1 MLAYIA
7 QDVERHQDIPF
18 PRSMQLR
25 SLTLTFAIFTFCL
38 PSLGQITVSSP
49 SNSTVASPTK
59 FAATAKSSISGVSI
73 TAFKIYVDN
82 NEKYS
87 IGSSSIS
94 TSLSL
99 SAGSHYVVLQA
110 WDSKGNIYKKALNL
124 SVSTTSSSDTGSTSA
139 YTNIDQMTGW
149 ESCDVCAGA
158 GGSGPTT
165 PYSMAQ
171 NISNPSMDGRS
182 AKFWIGGSTPYSQA
196 LWWKH
201 LTAVPSAHHFV
212 YDLYFYL
219 TNSSAPQALEFDVNQ
234 SVNGKHFIFGTQ
246 CDIRKTKQFDVW
258 DDINQKFVPTGIAC
272 AAPSAYKWHH
282 LIWEFERTTDNRVK
296 FVSVT
301 LDGVKHYVNI
311 SYATRS
317 SSASSLSTAFQM
329 DGNYQ
334 QTDYSTWLDKV
345 TLEYW

>member
-1 MLAYIA
+1 MF
-7 QDVERHQDIPF
+7 R
-18 PRSMQLR
+18 
-25 SLTLTFAIFTFCL
+25 
-38 PSLGQITVSSP
+38 
-49 SNSTVASPTK
+49 
-59 FAATAKSSISGVSI
+59 
-73 TAFKIYVDN
+73 IYVDY

-87 IGSSSIS
+87 VKSSTIS

-99 SAGSHYVVLQA
+99 STGKHNVVFQA
-110 WDSKGNIYKKALNL
+110 WDSKGTVYKKQMYLT
-124 SVSTTSSSDTGSTSA
+124 VSTTSSDSTASTSS
-139 YTNIDQMTGW
+139 YTNIDQMSGW
-149 ESCDVCAGA
+149 EDCDVCAGA

-165 PYSMAQ
+165 PHSMTQ
-171 NISNPSMDGRS
+171 YISSPSLDGKS

-201 LTAVPSAHHFV
+201 LTATPDAHHFV
-212 YDLYFYL
+212 YDVYFYI
-219 TNSSAPQALEFDVNQ
+219 TDPSAPQALEFDVNQ

-272 AAPSAYKWHH
+272 SAPSAYKWHH
-282 LIWEFERTTDNRVK
+282 LVWEFQRTTDNRTK
-296 FVSVT
+296 FISVT
-301 LDGVKHYVNI
+301 LDGVKHYINW

-317 SSASSLSTAFQM
+317 ISASSLSVAFQM

-345 TLEYW
+345 KLTYW

>member
-1 MLAYIA
+1 
-7 QDVERHQDIPF
+7 
-18 PRSMQLR
+18 MQLR
-25 SLTLTFAIFTFCL
+25 SLKLALLISIFCL
-38 PSLGQITVSSP
+38 PSVGQITVSSP
-49 SNSTVASPTK
+49 STTTVSSPTK
-59 FAATAKSSISGVSI
+59 FAATAKSSSGASI
-73 TAFKIYVDN
+73 TEFKIYVDN
-82 NEKYS
+82 NQKYS
-87 IGSSSIS
+87 TQSGSIS

-99 SAGSHYVVLQA
+99 STGAHYVVFQA
-110 WDSKGNIYKKALNL
+110 WDAKGTMYKKSLNI
-124 SVSTTSSSDTGSTSA
+124 SVSSTSSSDSGGTSA
-139 YTNIDQMTGW
+139 YTNIDQMSGW

-158 GGSGPTT
+158 NGSGPKT
-165 PYSMAQ
+165 PYSMTQ
-171 NISNPSMDGRS
+171 NISSPSMDGNS

-219 TNSSAPQALEFDVNQ
+219 TNSSAPQALEFDANQ
-234 SVNGKHFIFGTQ
+234 SANGHHFIYGTQ

-258 DDINQKFVPTGIAC
+258 DDINKKFVPTGVAC

-301 LDGVKHYVNI
+301 LDGVKHYINM
-311 SYATRS
+311 SFATRS
-317 SSASSLSTAFQM
+317 TSASSLSAAFQM

-345 TLEYW
+345 TLTYW